1 MVEIRERFQTLEDR
15 LSELPEEQQSE
26 LLDSFELFLD
36 IEIALSSEE
45 VNLDEIE
52 EMLNELNSSDD
63 PEE

>member
-26 LLDSFELFLD
+26 LLDSFELLLD
-36 IEIALSSEE
+36 IEIVLRSEE